1 MRHMTNQAKQT
12 FVISVVTVY
21 RVVILGMLSVILWS
35 GNEVYQEFK
44 EDYKQTK
51 NEIRKHDSDIK
62 AIKMKIGMPSV
73 ERASMFP

>member
-1 MRHMTNQAKQT
+1 MTNHAKQT

-51 NEIRKHDSDIK
+51 SDVRRHESDIK
-62 AIKMKIGMPSV
+62 AIKQTIKFPNLQEASV
-73 ERASMFP
+73 NP